1 MVLKIFP
8 LLIGG
13 TLISGGV
20 ATAVVVSQRNTEN
33 SKLERNSTS
42 STDTKEQK
50 TQDDQHQV
58 TIPSVQGKQDPLQ
71 GEIGSQISNPEG
83 GIKGSGTENT
93 DGSLASEFAYS
104 HSENPESSSV
114 EERRHTEPP
123 ANKERIFRFIF
134 VF

>member
-93 DGSLASEFAYS
+93 DGSLASEFADS

-114 EERRHTEPP
+114 EERRHTEPS
-123 ANKERIFRFIF
+123 A
-134 VF
+134 